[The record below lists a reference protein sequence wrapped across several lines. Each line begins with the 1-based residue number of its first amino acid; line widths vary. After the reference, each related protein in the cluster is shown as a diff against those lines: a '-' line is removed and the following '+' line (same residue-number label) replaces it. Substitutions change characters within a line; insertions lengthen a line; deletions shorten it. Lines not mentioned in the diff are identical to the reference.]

1 MARIYISL
9 GTNVEPERHVT
20 AGIVDLQHHFGPLQL
35 SRVFESEAVGFK
47 GTNFLNMVIGADTDL
62 SISDVNALFK
72 QIEQDNGRQVQAKK
86 FSPRSLD
93 LDLLLFDNIVCQAP
107 VVLPRDEILYN
118 AFVLWPLAELI
129 PNELHPVAQKSY
141 QTLWNNY
148 DRQSQ
153 KIWPIAFS
161 FPAIQGE

>member
-9 GTNVEPERHVT
+9 GTNVEPERHVISGV
-20 AGIVDLQHHFGPLQL
+20 ADLRRHLGELQL
-35 SRVFESEAVGFK
+35 SRVFESKAVGFD

-62 SISDVNALFK
+62 SIADVNALFK

-93 LDLLLFDNIVCQAP
+93 LDLLLYDDEVCQQP
-107 VVLPRDEILYN
+107 IILPRGEILYN

-129 PNELHPVAQKSY
+129 PDARHPLTQKTY
-141 QTLWNNY
+141 LRLW
-148 DRQSQ
+148 DEFDKQSQ
-153 KIWPIAFS
+153 HIWPTAFD
-161 FPAIQGE
+161 FPQPEP